1 MIEQVS
7 TTLYFFLY
15 ILLELT
21 VLFLVISF
29 LVGLLREYVAPER
42 IKAAMTRRNK
52 AASAALGAGFGA
64 LTPFCSCS
72 TIPLLK
78 GMIDSGVPFGS
89 SMAFL
94 VASPLLNP
102 IIVGMLLT
110 ILPVPMVL
118 LYFITIFI
126 GAVLVGITME
136 RMGLEK
142 DVKDVVIIGGPQDD
156 DNGGLDTSSKAR
168 FQRAASFSWGLFQQM
183 FKYLLIGVAIG
194 AFIYGFVPEDLIA
207 SIAGPGNPLAI
218 PFAALIGIPL
228 YVRAETLIPIGTALL
243 SKGMGVGP
251 VIALLIGGAGASIPE
266 VIMLGALFEKRT
278 VAVYVMVVIAVA
290 ILAGLM
296 FATTEAL

>member
-1 MIEQVS
+1 MIDQALE
-7 TTLYFFLY
+7 TLYFFFY
-15 ILLELT
+15 ILIELT
-21 VLFLVISF
+21 ILFLVISF

-52 AASAALGAGFGA
+52 TMGAVIGAGFGVI
-64 LTPFCSCS
+64 TPFCSCS

-78 GMIDSGVPFGS
+78 GMIDSGVPFSS

-110 ILPVPMVL
+110 ILPVPMVV
-118 LYFITIFI
+118 LYFTTIFL
-126 GAVLVGITME
+126 GAVMVGLCME
-136 RMGLEK
+136 RGGLEK
-142 DVKDVVIIGGPQDD
+142 DIKDVMIIGGHVENG
-156 DNGGLDTSSKAR
+156 DNENPSNKAR
-168 FQRAASFSWGLFQQM
+168 FKRAASFSWGLFQQM
-183 FKYLLIGVAIG
+183 FKYLLIGVGIG
-194 AFIYGFVPEDLIA
+194 ALIYGFVPQDLMA
-207 SIAGPGNPLAI
+207 SIAGPDNPLAI

-228 YVRAETLIPIGTALL
+228 YVRAETLIPIGTALI
-243 SKGMGVGP
+243 SKGMGIGP

-278 VAVYVMVVIAVA
+278 VAVYVLVIIAVA

-296 FATTEAL
+296 FATMEVL